1 MNPAKSPK
9 SMDSTMNV
17 SESMDQGM
25 CGDIVVM
32 SLIIWHWALLS
43 MEECFAFMED

>member
-1 MNPAKSPK
+1 MNPAKLPK
-9 SMDSTMNV
+9 STDSTMNV
-17 SESMDQGM
+17 SESTDQGM
-25 CGDIVVM
+25 YGDIVVM

>member
-17 SESMDQGM
+17 SGNMDQGM
-25 CGDIVVM
+25 YGDIVVM
-32 SLIIWHWALLS
+32 SLIIWRWGLLWT
-43 MEECFAFMED
+43 EGCFVFMGG